1 MTGYEIFYFHFFHAM
16 IDANEKRHV
25 ILRANAIQCHVIMSC
40 TYLCG
45 CHDVP
50 FNSSLL
56 RKNRRQ
62 IVSTQR
68 NKTIIQLCVSSDVT
82 RQSNSCFVSLHL
94 SVSCAVL
101 LARDARNASYS
112 SSWLTKNHES
122 FSCGQQERL
131 ARSSGQHGISYG
143 AVGTA

>member
-1 MTGYEIFYFHFFHAM
+1 MPTKKDTSFCEPMQFNAM
-16 IDANEKRHV
+16 SS
-25 ILRANAIQCHVIMSC
+25 CHVRTFVDAMMFLSIPLFYEKTVDKSFPPKE
-40 TYLCG
+40 T
-45 CHDVP
+45 
-50 FNSSLL
+50 
-56 RKNRRQ
+56 
-62 IVSTQR
+62 
-68 NKTIIQLCVSSDVT
+68 KTIIQLCVSSDVT